1 MIGRAS
7 FCSTP
12 SHALLGST
20 IILSLRHS
28 SSTSTSTSKS
38 VDSQQHQQLECV
50 ACSSPCSHVSSNL
63 SCDYVTCVSLFFN
76 LRHSRDFTSP
86 TSRRGTLHF
95 SINMLCLSAPHIHHS
110 IFATHSAPRIQR
122 VFCHPQHILM
132 SSPTDVQ
139 RPCEGSRM
147 LSRKRKQQQDVLKQ
161 YALFTPEQ
169 AEVWTCLL
177 YYQTNPT
184 VFANDNSGWT

>member
-1 MIGRAS
+1 M
-7 FCSTP
+7 
-12 SHALLGST
+12 LN
-20 IILSLRHS
+20 
-28 SSTSTSTSKS
+28 SKS
-38 VDSQQHQQLECV
+38 CFTWLNYNPLAETQQQHLYFYQQECGF
-50 ACSSPCSHVSSNL
+50 AAAPTARMRRSSPCSHVSSNL

-161 YALFTPEQ
+161 YAPFTPEQ